1 MLTLSRKEP
10 AMNQSD
16 DLSLEQEFNLKLFA
30 DLVQNLTPEQA
41 KEFLIELNQQ
51 MMLKDNLY
59 RELLKQYMGIGSTP
73 MLLQGLIP
81 ESFTS

>member
-1 MLTLSRKEP
+1 
-10 AMNQSD
+10 MNQSAN
-16 DLSLEQEFNLKLFA
+16 LSLEQEFNLKLFA
-30 DLVQNLTPEQA
+30 DLVQKLTSEQA

-59 RELLKQYMGIGSTP
+59 RELLKHYMGIGSTP

-81 ESFTS
+81 ESFAS